1 MVCILYQHAIV
12 QLCNHYNGKDVTR
25 QSEVLNVKRNQ
36 TILRALDAVTSHSK
50 DGRIASLK
58 YLLKRCKACIEN
70 CSTFQIIK

>member
-12 QLCNHYNGKDVTR
+12 QLRNHYNGKDVMR
-25 QSEVLNVKRNQ
+25 QSEALNVKK
-36 TILRALDAVTSHSK
+36 ILSNFKGPDAVTSHSK